1 MNQDRG
7 KTVKASPTKSF
18 FVSMLTRDI
27 KLEDAILDLLDNCV
41 DGILRSGKRKGS
53 KPYGGHY
60 AEIRFD
66 AKSFSIDD
74 NCGGIPQSYHE
85 HAFRMGR
92 PPGSATK
99 VDGSVGVYGI
109 GMKRAMF
116 KIGRRCSIST
126 RNANE
131 RYDIDIDPEWMEKE
145 DDWDIHV
152 RGPAS
157 TEESA
162 GTTITIRDLLDGISR
177 LFTENKGKES
187 FSSRLMEAISANY
200 AYIIEKGFTVTIN
213 GDDVDLET
221 TKIAYNENWK
231 DGDAI
236 LPFVFR
242 GMEGG
247 VEVYLAVGLTRK
259 IPDADEIDKE
269 QEGKRSS
276 EDAGWTVVCND
287 RAVIYRDRTELTG
300 WGEAGVPKY
309 HTQFI
314 AISGIVEFKSKDPSA
329 LPTTT
334 TKRGIDASSTLYL
347 QVKNKMR
354 IGMKIF
360 TDYTNRWKSEAKES
374 EKHIAAGR
382 MLSLADLKKKTNALP
397 FRNTQILSHGEQYKP
412 RLPSP
417 PMRGPKKRRIAFS
430 KDKKEVD
437 AVAEY
442 IDEPDMSPSEI
453 GEECFDRIFNGTKR

>member
-1 MNQDRG
+1 MN
-7 KTVKASPTKSF
+7 VVEVSAAPTKSF

-27 KLEDAILDLLDNCV
+27 KLEDAVLDLLDNCV
-41 DGILRSGKRKGS
+41 DGILRSGIEEVP
-53 KPYGGHY
+53 KPYAGFH

-66 AKSFSIDD
+66 AESFSISD
-74 NCGGIPQSYHE
+74 NCGGIPQRYHE

-92 PPGSATK
+92 PPGSAAK

-131 RYDIDIDPEWMEKE
+131 RYNIDIDPEWMEKE
-145 DDWDIHV
+145 DDWKIYV
-152 RGPAS
+152 RGPTS
-157 TEESA
+157 TKEGA
-162 GTTITIRDLLDGISR
+162 GTTITVRDLHDDIAG
-177 LFTENKGKES
+177 LFTENEGKEY
-187 FSSRLMEAISANY
+187 FSARLVEAVSANY
-200 AYIIEKGFTVTIN
+200 AYIINKGFKVMIN
-213 GDDVDLET
+213 GHNVKPET
-221 TKIAYNENWK
+221 IKIAYNENWER
-231 DGDAI
+231 GNAI
-236 LPFVFR
+236 VPFVFK
-242 GMEGG
+242 GEMDG

-259 IPDADEIDKE
+259 IPAADEIDKE

-276 EDAGWTVVCND
+276 KDAGWTVVCND
-287 RAVIYRDRTELTG
+287 RAVIYCDRTELTG

-334 TKRGIDASSTLYL
+334 TKRGIDASSSLYL

-354 IGMKIF
+354 EGMQVF
-360 TDYTNRWKSEAKES
+360 TAYTNQWKSEAKES
-374 EKHIAAGR
+374 EKHIVTCK
-382 MLSLADLKKKTNALP
+382 MLPLADLKEKTKALR
-397 FRNTQILSHGEQYKP
+397 FSGTQTLSHGKQHKP

-417 PMRGPKKRRIAFS
+417 SARRSKKCRITYY
-430 KDKKEVD
+430 KDKKEVN

-442 IDEPDMSPSEI
+442 IDEPDMSPNEI
-453 GEECFDRIFNGTKR
+453 GEECFDRTFKGTKR